1 MEAELNKYKREEEER
16 KMYEEIDK
24 FAHCMSEEEVKEMKN
39 SVKECSFEEMK
50 NKLNEKIADFALKM
64 KKEPKAEEKKEEV
77 VKYSVNPYFD
87 IDAMKFNKSQAKD
100 LDDIINNNPVK
111 IG

>member
-1 MEAELNKYKREEEER
+1 
-16 KMYEEIDK
+16 
-24 FAHCMSEEEVKEMKN
+24 
-39 SVKECSFEEMK
+39 
-50 NKLNEKIADFALKM
+50 M
-64 KKEPKAEEKKEEV
+64 KKEPKAEEKKEEEV

>member
-1 MEAELNKYKREEEER
+1 MINP
-16 KMYEEIDK
+16 D
-24 FAHCMSEEEVKEMKN
+24 
-39 SVKECSFEEMK
+39 
-50 NKLNEKIADFALKM
+50 AD
-64 KKEPKAEEKKEEV
+64 
-77 VKYSVNPYFD
+77 PYFD

>member
-1 MEAELNKYKREEEER
+1 
-16 KMYEEIDK
+16 
-24 FAHCMSEEEVKEMKN
+24 MSRTKK
-39 SVKECSFEEMK
+39 
-50 NKLNEKIADFALKM
+50 
-64 KKEPKAEEKKEEV
+64 KKEHKAKKKKEEEV

>member
-1 MEAELNKYKREEEER
+1 MNDTIY
-16 KMYEEIDK
+16 DK
-24 FAHCMSEEEVKEMKN
+24 IQTPLKE
-39 SVKECSFEEMK
+39 
-50 NKLNEKIADFALKM
+50 
-64 KKEPKAEEKKEEV
+64 EEV

>member
-1 MEAELNKYKREEEER
+1 
-16 KMYEEIDK
+16 
-24 FAHCMSEEEVKEMKN
+24 MSEEEVKEMKN
-39 SVKECSFEEMK
+39 SIKECSFEEMK

-64 KKEPKAEEKKEEV
+64 KKEPETEEKKEEV

>member
-1 MEAELNKYKREEEER
+1 
-16 KMYEEIDK
+16 
-24 FAHCMSEEEVKEMKN
+24 MSEEEVKEMKN

-64 KKEPKAEEKKEEV
+64 KKEPKAEEEKEEV

>member
-1 MEAELNKYKREEEER
+1 
-16 KMYEEIDK
+16 
-24 FAHCMSEEEVKEMKN
+24 
-39 SVKECSFEEMK
+39 
-50 NKLNEKIADFALKM
+50 M
-64 KKEPKAEEKKEEV
+64 KKEPKAEEEKEEV